1 MDRNSLTIFAVL
13 TLSVSN
19 LFVGITTQNKLL
31 ILASAAI
38 SAALAILYIVRE
50 WMRSRADDAPESAV
64 AIGSA
69 PAAPRP
75 GRFPLWVFVV
85 ILFIALPAL
94 MWFLQLTAP

>member
-31 ILASAAI
+31 ILASAGI
-38 SAALAILYIVRE
+38 SATLAILYIVKELSQDQSSANR
-50 WMRSRADDAPESAV
+50 RTTVIKPNGDALFRRAP
-64 AIGSA
+64 
-69 PAAPRP
+69 
-75 GRFPLWVFVV
+75 FPLWVFGV

-94 MWFLQLTAP
+94 LLFMQMLTD